1 MFQVRAVK
9 KYLISI
15 EKEGSA
21 RLASFFAQPTFGK
34 YQSEFTK
41 MGVIGAQL
49 PTAEYFK
56 LAVAGRK
63 KALSPAELGC
73 TLSHVNAFKDFLAS
87 DEQYACI
94 FEDDAICLND
104 IDLNDL
110 ETQVT
115 ALNLQEC
122 FFLSMGGIQ
131 LRSSKTV
138 RGTFLKNKIN
148 QAQVL
153 KLHPVYFG
161 RLFYTYAYIIDRK
174 MAELLIRYHEIP
186 KGCDHWSQMRDYD
199 AHCQFYAT
207 FLFDHPE
214 LDEMG
219 SGQSYIEQERKLLN
233 KEDKFKKSIFD
244 KLKISLLKRIF
255 KIMLSQYPK

>member
-1 MFQVRAVK
+1 MFQVRVVK

-34 YQSEFTK
+34 YQREFTQ

-73 TLSHVNAFKDFLAS
+73 TLSHVTAFKHFLAS
-87 DEQYACI
+87 DEKYACI

-104 IDLNDL
+104 MDLNEL
-110 ETQVT
+110 ESQIA

-122 FFLSMGGIQ
+122 FFLSIGGIQ
-131 LRSSKTV
+131 LKSSRQV
-138 RGTFLKNKIN
+138 RGNFLEQKIN
-148 QAQVL
+148 NKPVL
-153 KLHPVYFG
+153 KLHPIYFG
-161 RLFYTYAYIIDRK
+161 RLFYTYAYVIDRK

-199 AHCQFYAT
+199 AKCQFYAT

-219 SGQSYIEQERKLLN
+219 AGQSYIEQERKLLN
-233 KEDKFKKSIFD
+233 KEEKFKKSIFY
-244 KLKISLLKRIF
+244 KWKVSILKRIF
-255 KIMLSQYPK
+255 KFMLSQYQK

>member
-1 MFQVRAVK
+1 MK

-15 EKEGSA
+15 EKEGST
-21 RLASFFAQPTFGK
+21 RLASFFSQPTFGK

-49 PTAEYFK
+49 STAEYFK

-63 KALSPAELGC
+63 KVLSPAELGC
-73 TLSHVNAFKDFLAS
+73 TLSHVSVFKDFLAS

-110 ETQVT
+110 EAQVA

-131 LRSSKTV
+131 LKSSKSV
-138 RGTFLKNKIN
+138 RGTFLENKIN
-148 QAQVL
+148 QTPVL

-174 MAELLIRYHEIP
+174 MAELLIRYHKTP
-186 KGCDHWSQMRDYD
+186 KGCDHWSQIRDYD
-199 AHCQFYAT
+199 ASCQFYAT

-219 SGQSYIEQERKLLN
+219 IGQSYIEQERKLLN
-233 KEDKFKKSIFD
+233 KDEKIKKSIFY
-244 KLKISLLKRIF
+244 KWKVSFLKRIF
-255 KIMLSQYPK
+255 KLILSQYSK